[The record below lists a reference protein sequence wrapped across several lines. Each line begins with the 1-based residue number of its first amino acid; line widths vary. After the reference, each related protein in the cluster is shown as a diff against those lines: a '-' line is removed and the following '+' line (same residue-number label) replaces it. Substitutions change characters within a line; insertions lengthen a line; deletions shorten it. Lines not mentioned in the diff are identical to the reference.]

1 MWFFRFL
8 YFQKYIHK
16 PKIMKNSFRI
26 LLSFFVLSISPQ
38 NYLLSQAQK
47 KHSLGSEV
55 THTLDLSRGAD
66 VQKLHS
72 FLIKNDGKDLY
83 TTYDPKINIPSPVL
97 TTSAANLE
105 ICTGRSTT
113 LTAKSNYDILWYST
127 PPPMGSPIGSGTL
140 FVTPELTT
148 GYYTYYAIASNNHN
162 KSAASAME
170 VVMVYPLPTVSVV
183 SDKNTL
189 CNQETARLTA
199 FGTTLFYW
207 STGEISQNIIIHP
220 NKTFTYIVTGIN
232 TAGCKNTFEYTQFVE
247 DCAVTVETGENTKT
261 SVNTGFP
268 ELVQNKYYTVYPNP
282 NDGEFNISANSVSE
296 YTRVEIYNC
305 LGELVYNSEIQG
317 EITTVSLKN
326 NSKGIYIVR
335 ILENK
340 KLLKQQKV
348 IKE

>member
-8 YFQKYIHK
+8 YFKKHIHK
-16 PKIMKNSFRI
+16 PQIMKNFFLIFLS
-26 LLSFFVLSISPQ
+26 LLVFSIYSQNDFVH
-38 NYLLSQAQK
+38 QAQK
-47 KHSLGSEV
+47 KHSLVSELK
-55 THTLDLSRGAD
+55 HKLDFSKGAD
-66 VQKLHS
+66 IAKFQS
-72 FLIKNDGKDLY
+72 FSIKNDGEDFY
-83 TTYDPKINIPSPVL
+83 TTSDPKINVPSPIL

-105 ICTGRSTT
+105 ICTGKSTT

-127 PPPMGSPIGSGTL
+127 PPPMGTPIGSGTL

-148 GYYTYYAIASNNHN
+148 GYYTYYAIASNNGN

-170 VVMVYPLPTVSVV
+170 VVMVYPLPTIGVV

-189 CNQETARLTA
+189 CNQQTAKLTA

-207 STGEISQNIIIHP
+207 STGEVSQNITISP
-220 NKTFTYIVTGIN
+220 NKTSTYKVTGIN
-232 TAGCKNTFEYTQFVE
+232 TAGCKNMFEYTQFVE
-247 DCAVTVETGENTKT
+247 DCTVTAETDENNKA
-261 SVNTGFP
+261 SVNTGFSD
-268 ELVQNKYYTVYPNP
+268 LVQHKYYTVYPNP
-282 NDGEFNISANSVSE
+282 NYGEFSISANSVSE
-296 YTRVEIYNC
+296 NTRVEIYSC
-305 LGELVYNSEIQG
+305 LGELVYNSHIQG

-335 ILENK
+335 ILENN